1 MNTLK
6 KSKLLSS
13 STQELL
19 SFKEGGEE
27 CLISKPKYC
36 RGQQIVAMMCL
47 LDEHHKNNCL
57 LKTKLVRTRPI
68 VVSFFQLK

>member
-36 RGQQIVAMMCL
+36 RGQQIVADVSSWWTPQKQL
-47 LDEHHKNNCL
+47 PTENKISAD
-57 LKTKLVRTRPI
+57 KTY
-68 VVSFFQLK
+68 SC